1 MKEFMVSEKFRLEV
15 HWKKVNYGKEGVS
28 NIQGCYLSGPV
39 LKEVDQLNE
48 EDFIKLD
55 FSNQYIIFVKN
66 YYISELSWSGV
77 KHTTEKIFLYN
88 AKLENM
94 NINVVPKLKNKDHIV
109 IDTQNHEDEKHQYN
123 MTYTSYLLKADGSL
137 YNFNGSK

>member
-1 MKEFMVSEKFRLEV
+1 MLLGEKYKLEI
-15 HWKKVNYGKEGVS
+15 HWEKVNYERKDVA

-39 LKEVDQLNE
+39 LKEVEQLNE

-55 FSNQYIIFVKN
+55 FANQYIIFVKN
-66 YYISELSWSGV
+66 YYIAKLSWWGV
-77 KHTTEKIFLYN
+77 KYTPEKIFLYN

-94 NINVVPKLKNKDHIV
+94 NINVVPKLRNNDYIV
-109 IDTQNHEDEKHQYN
+109 IDTKNHEDEKHQYN

-137 YNFNGSK
+137 YNFDGSK

>member
-1 MKEFMVSEKFRLEV
+1 MLLGEKFKLEV
-15 HWKKVNYGKEGVS
+15 HWKKVSYEKGIA

-39 LKEVDQLNE
+39 LKEVEQLNE

-66 YYISELSWSGV
+66 YYIAKLFWSGV

-88 AKLENM
+88 AKFENI
-94 NINVVPKLKNKDHIV
+94 NINVVPKLRNSDYIV
-109 IDTQNHEDEKHQYN
+109 IDTKNHEDEKHQYN
-123 MTYTSYLLKADGSL
+123 MLYSAYLVKKDGML
-137 YNFNGSK
+137 YNFSGSR